1 MADAKK
7 LLEGGWIRCRVII
20 ELAGKPKEHV
30 EKTMKDYITQL
41 KEEKGI
47 VVLQEEIAALKE
59 MDTGAQE
66 DEKIKEL
73 WTTFAEIEMMVEEFE
88 RLTAFCI
95 MYMPSSVEIIE
106 PEQMQVDSQQFTRF
120 FNDLQARL
128 HQLDMIAKQEKTE
141 VQFLRKNLHGLLKN
155 YVTLLLRK
163 QALRAEQ
170 LSMLTG
176 VGVPIMEDFLDT
188 LIEKGQV
195 VMEGETYKVKEQ

>member
-1 MADAKK
+1 MADVKK

-188 LIEKGQV
+188 LIKKGQV
-195 VMEGETYKVKEQ
+195 VMEGETYKVKEK